1 MTENSKYRLVVLGSS
16 KVGKTSIIRRY
27 LYREFSEK
35 YKETVEDL
43 HSRRFMIHGSEL
55 NLDILDTN
63 FNFPDMRKVAISSA
77 SAFMIVFSVDNVQ
90 SFKEMSDLWNEITSI
105 RSNISNIPTVFV
117 GNKSDM
123 ESKKIFEATAN
134 AWVSRLN
141 SKVKYIESSAKN
153 NINIV
158 KIFKSLLDLSGF
170 ESKALAEQVELQ
182 NAALEVKAHSSGGFL
197 KRVGSTK
204 RNNQEGKAIEKVVCE
219 GTATPIVA
227 LTTQLSTPTLGITGD
242 LNILRR
248 NCSLR
253 INPGK
258 EKHNKEI
265 NKLSENDNK
274 AISRSG
280 SIIRRTKHLS
290 LKVRKSNDRA
300 LTQQIDESDCIIS

>member
-1 MTENSKYRLVVLGSS
+1 MTDNTKHRLVVLGSS
-16 KVGKTSIIRRY
+16 KVGKTSIIKRY
-27 LYREFSEK
+27 LYQEFTDK

-105 RSNISNIPTVFV
+105 RNDISNIPTVFV

-141 SKVKYIESSAKN
+141 SKVKYIEASAKN
-153 NINIV
+153 NINII

-170 ESKALAEQVELQ
+170 ALQAIAEQEELQ
-182 NAALEVKAHSSGGFL
+182 NAANDVKNNSPGGFL
-197 KRVGSTK
+197 RRVGSMK
-204 RNNQEGKAIEKVVCE
+204 KNNQDGKMLEKVRE
-219 GTATPIVA
+219 GAATPLVA
-227 LTTQLSTPTLGITGD
+227 LTTQLSTPTLGISGD
-242 LNILRR
+242 INMLRR
-248 NCSLR
+248 NRSLR
-253 INPGK
+253 IVPGK
-258 EKHNKEI
+258 DTHDKDSSKSSDIDHKP
-265 NKLSENDNK
+265 
-274 AISRSG
+274 ASRSG
-280 SIIRRTKHLS
+280 SLIRRTKHLS
-290 LKVRKSNDRA
+290 LKGRKSNDKN
-300 LTQQIDESDCIIS
+300 LHQHVDESDCIIS